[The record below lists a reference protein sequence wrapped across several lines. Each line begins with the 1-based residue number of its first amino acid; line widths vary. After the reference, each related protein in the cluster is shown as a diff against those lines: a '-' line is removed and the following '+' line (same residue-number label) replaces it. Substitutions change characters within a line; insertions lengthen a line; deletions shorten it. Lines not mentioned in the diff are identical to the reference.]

1 MTITPTK
8 RPDPQ
13 PFFLQAAA
21 GVAQTGQPGASL
33 AALDT
38 AMAGA
43 IGHKLFTVLVLN
55 WAREENQRYYSNQ
68 PDAYPVGGS
77 KPIVRDSASMRQV
90 VIAGQCRINHKYAD
104 IAAAFFDHELIRSL
118 GCESSVNVPVRWN
131 GTTIGML
138 NLLHESG
145 YYTEADIPTLSVFAG
160 LAVPALLD
168 IIKDWQA

>member
-1 MTITPTK
+1 MTAAAT
-8 RPDPQ
+8 RPDPA
-13 PFFLQAAA
+13 PHFVAVAAA
-21 GVAQTGQPGASL
+21 LAQSPQPATSL

-43 IGHKLFTVLVLN
+43 IGHKLFTVLAVN
-55 WAREENQRYYSNQ
+55 WARGENQRYYSNQ
-68 PDAYPVGGS
+68 PVAYPVGGS
-77 KPIVRDSASMRQV
+77 KPIQPDSPSVRD
-90 VIAGQCRINHKYAD
+90 VIIGGKCRFNRNYAELSE
-104 IAAAFFDHELIRSL
+104 AFFDHELIRSL

-145 YYTEADIPTLSVFAG
+145 YYGDADIPTLSVFAA

-168 IIKDWQA
+168 IIKAW